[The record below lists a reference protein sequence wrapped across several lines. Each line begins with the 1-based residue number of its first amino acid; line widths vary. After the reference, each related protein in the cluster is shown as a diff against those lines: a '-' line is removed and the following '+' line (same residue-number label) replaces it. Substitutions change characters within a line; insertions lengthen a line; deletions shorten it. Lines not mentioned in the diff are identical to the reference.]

1 MCQVHR
7 YVQVCT
13 QGDWGIAVA
22 AQAVYIMTGLES
34 PASYRV
40 RLFDSCRI
48 SLRGREIALKSR
60 EQRLV
65 ALLALEGQRPR
76 GYLAGMLWPETVE
89 SKAAASLRAAV
100 WQLEHT
106 VPGLVVSSASQ
117 LGLAAQ
123 TRVDV
128 AELRDLTQRINAM
141 SVHPDAVDGPP
152 LEECLSMLLTLVQG
166 ELLTG
171 WYEDWV
177 LYERTRLQQLRL
189 VALEVIADRLTSRG
203 QTAPA
208 MMAAMAAVAIEP
220 LRESAHRAVI
230 RVHLTNG
237 NYNDAIREYRSF
249 AMRMMR
255 ELGVRPSAQ
264 IDALVRPL
272 LNAQRGRPQ
281 VGPPKYRMA
290 R

>member
-1 MCQVHR
+1 MGVASLRSCA
-7 YVQVCT
+7 

-22 AQAVYIMTGLES
+22 ARSVADISGLDS

-48 SLRGREIALKSR
+48 LARRHEIPLKSR

-76 GYLAGMLWPETVE
+76 SYLAGMLWPETLDT
-89 SKAAASLRAAV
+89 KAAASLRAAV

-106 VPGLVVSSASQ
+106 VPGLLVSSANQ
-117 LGLAAQ
+117 LGLSRNV
-123 TRVDV
+123 TVDV
-128 AELRDLTQRINAM
+128 VELRDLTQRINALPVQPELGE
-141 SVHPDAVDGPP
+141 SPS
-152 LEECLSMLLTLVQG
+152 LEECLTMLLTLLHG
-166 ELLTG
+166 ELLAG
-171 WYEDWV
+171 WYDDWV
-177 LYERTRLQQLRL
+177 LYERARLQQMRL
-189 VALEVIADRLTSRG
+189 VALEVIADRLTARG

-230 RVHLTNG
+230 RIHLANG
-237 NYNDAIREYRSF
+237 NYNDAIREYRGF
-249 AMRMMR
+249 AMRMIR

-272 LNAQRGRPQ
+272 LTAQRGRTN
-281 VGPPKYRMA
+281 VGSSSA
-290 R
+290 RIAR